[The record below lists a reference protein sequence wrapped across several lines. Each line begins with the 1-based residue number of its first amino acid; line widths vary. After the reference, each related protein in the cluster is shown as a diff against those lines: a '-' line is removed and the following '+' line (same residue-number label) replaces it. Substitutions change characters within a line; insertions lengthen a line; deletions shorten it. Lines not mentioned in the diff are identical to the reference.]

1 MSFNLCSLTPEQR
14 LAIEADKTAC
24 LWLYQLKIGKITRQE
39 IRKLIWTLEPDM
51 RELVRERL
59 NKR

>member
-1 MSFNLCSLTPEQR
+1 MSHNLCDLTPEQR

-24 LWLYQLKIGKITRQE
+24 LWLYQIKIGKTTRQE
-39 IRKLIWTLEPDM
+39 IRKLICNLQPDM

-59 NKR
+59 NKG

>member
-1 MSFNLCSLTPEQR
+1 MSGNLCDLTPEQR

-24 LWLYQLKIGKITRQE
+24 LWLYQLKIGKTTRQE
-39 IRKLIWTLEPDM
+39 IRKMLINLQPDM

-59 NKR
+59 NRW